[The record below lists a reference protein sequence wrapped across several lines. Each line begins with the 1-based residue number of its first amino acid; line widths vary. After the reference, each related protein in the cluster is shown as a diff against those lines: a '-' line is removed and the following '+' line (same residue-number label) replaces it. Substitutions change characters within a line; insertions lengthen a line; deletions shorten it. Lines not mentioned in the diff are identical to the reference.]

1 MITTLASD
9 AWRRCAT
16 AGAAKPEKIG
26 TWIAPMCAQA
36 CDATGTS
43 GRHREEDRDPV
54 ALAALPVGASAS
66 ASLVTSR
73 DSSWNVCSRRDPSS
87 PSPTEA
93 IASGRR
99 SAQRCTQFQAMFTF
113 PPTNQVA
120 HSGPRERSI
129 TCSQGCENSSPMSSI
144 AAGQNHSGSS
154 CERRTSSQ

>member
-36 CDATGTS
+36 WDATGTS
-43 GRHREEDRDPV
+43 GDIGRKIATRSPSRTPRRS
-54 ALAALPVGASAS
+54 SAS

-87 PSPTEA
+87 PSPIEA

-99 SAQRCTQFQAMFTF
+99 SAQRCTQFQAMLTF

-120 HSGPRERSI
+120 HSGPRERST
-129 TCSQGCENSSPMSSI
+129 TCSHGCENSSPMSSI